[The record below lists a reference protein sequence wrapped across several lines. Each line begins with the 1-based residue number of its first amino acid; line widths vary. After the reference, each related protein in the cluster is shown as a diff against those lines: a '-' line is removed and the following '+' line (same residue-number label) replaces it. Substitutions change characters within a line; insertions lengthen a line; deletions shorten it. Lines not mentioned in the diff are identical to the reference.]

1 MVLDLSPLKDVPKH
15 LLPEH
20 INTIQIVKGG
30 LNNRNILI
38 NDTYLLK
45 EYLQRDEK
53 NDPVNLR
60 YQREKTA
67 FSELIDFYFIPKF
80 INSYEKQGEFF
91 IVRNWVEGEI
101 YSLTDMENNLDNLV
115 EALSSLHS
123 KQYTCSA
130 DYNYFDV
137 IERYIREYKPLS
149 KIQKWNLPD
158 TITIQTF
165 YDRKK
170 EELVRSDNYAPLTRI
185 HGDLVFSNIVN
196 FKQKCTLLDWEYTT
210 NGDSLIDIAYLI
222 TQNSIP
228 QALEK
233 SLVHL
238 YEQHNSIVIDLA
250 RLSIYKD
257 LMNLM
262 SALWYAL
269 QIIRFRSNTLT
280 QTGTD
285 ISIGKFEELAKQAF
299 SQLDIL

>member
-1 MVLDLSPLKDVPKH
+1 MVLDLGPLKGVPRH

-20 INTIQIVKGG
+20 INSIQIVKGG

-67 FSELIDFYFIPKF
+67 FSELIDYNFIPKF
-80 INSYEKQGEFF
+80 IDSHENQGEFF
-91 IVRNWVEGEI
+91 IVRSWVEGEI
-101 YSLTDMENNLDNLV
+101 YSLTDMENNPDNLV
-115 EALSSLHS
+115 AALSSLHS
-123 KQYTCSA
+123 KQYTCLA

-137 IERYIREYKPLS
+137 IERYLREYKPLS
-149 KIQKWNLPD
+149 RIQKWDLPD
-158 TITIQTF
+158 TIMIQTF

-170 EELVRSDNYAPLTRI
+170 EELVRSEYSVPFTRI
-185 HGDLVFSNIVN
+185 HGDLAFSNIIN
-196 FKQKCTLLDWEYTT
+196 FEQKCTLIDWEYTT
-210 NGDSLIDIAYLI
+210 YGDSLIDMAYLI

-228 QALEK
+228 QALE
-233 SLVHL
+233 STLIHL
-238 YEQHNSIVIDLA
+238 YEQHNSIVIDLP

-269 QIIRFRSNTLT
+269 QVIRFRSNMLD

-285 ISIGKFEELAKQAF
+285 ISIEKFEALAREAF